1 MKITSPCVTAA
12 RRSVL
17 LSGQFRIVVLVLTIL
32 ALALFFPAASTFAKK
47 KAPDHPIDLN
57 EANEKE
63 LEELPG
69 VGPTTAKAI
78 IEFREKSGKFKRVDD
93 LLVIRG
99 ISEAKLSK
107 MRHYLVVGPP
117 PPSPKPATALQ
128 AAPKSSPK
136 KSQ

>member
-1 MKITSPCVTAA
+1 MSA
-12 RRSVL
+12 RRNFPYF
-17 LSGQFRIVVLVLTIL
+17 GQFRIVMVAIL
-32 ALALFFPAASTFAKK
+32 ALAVLLPAASTFAKK
-47 KAPDHPIDLN
+47 HAPDHPIDLN

-78 IEFREKSGKFKRVDD
+78 VEFREKSGKFKRVDD

-107 MRHYLVVGPP
+107 MRRYLVVGPP
-117 PPSPKPATALQ
+117 PPSAKPSTAQ
-128 AAPKSSPK
+128 AAPKPPAK
-136 KSQ
+136 KSP